1 MSGVK
6 CTDNK
11 NGHSWR
17 RPPQMAVFFAVCILL
32 FNGCAAKTYELE
44 HPYDVY
50 GMSIHYLQPQPE
62 DGNTHTGQVT
72 SNAGSIPYFAQ
83 ELCVGEYPSAAAQS
97 LDASAA
103 EAAGVFHLNEGI
115 ITYSKNIYEKMYPA
129 STTKIL
135 TAYIALKH
143 ADLSDTVT
151 VSEQAANQ
159 AGDSSVCGLQA
170 GDQLT
175 LEELLYG
182 LLLES
187 GNDAADAIAEH
198 ISGSTEN
205 FAVLMNEEAAALGA
219 THSHFANP
227 HGLHDEEHYTC
238 VYDLYLLLHAAL
250 QYDEFETITHTAKHT
265 ASYRNAS
272 GATITQEWETT
283 DKFLTGEAAV
293 PDGVTV
299 LGGKTGTTNA
309 AGYCLALYSKNA
321 ADEPQ
326 ISIVMKADSSD
337 HLYALMAE
345 LLKL

>member
-1 MSGVK
+1 MK

-11 NGHSWR
+11 GRHAL
-17 RPPQMAVFFAVCILL
+17 QFAALTTACIVLL
-32 FNGCAAKTYELE
+32 SGCGTKTYELE

-50 GMSIHYLQPQPE
+50 GTSIHYVQPPSE
-62 DGNTHTGQVT
+62 DEGTDAQQVLYK
-72 SNAGSIPYFAQ
+72 AGTIPYFAQ
-83 ELCVGEYPSAAAQS
+83 ELCVGEYPKAGAEN

-103 EAAGVFHLNEGI
+103 EAAGVFHLGEGT

-143 ADLSDTVT
+143 ADLTDTVT
-151 VSEQAANQ
+151 VSEQAAAQ
-159 AGDSSVCGLQA
+159 AGDSSVCGLKA

-198 ISGSTEN
+198 ISGSSQS
-205 FAVLMNEEAAALGA
+205 FAALMNEEAAALGA
-219 THSHFANP
+219 THSHFVNP
-227 HGLHDEEHYTC
+227 HGLHEEEHYTC
-238 VYDLYLLLHAAL
+238 VYDLYLLLNAAMK
-250 QYDEFETITHTAKHT
+250 YDEFETIVHTAKHT
-265 ASYRNAS
+265 AAYRDAS
-272 GATITQEWETT
+272 GASVSQEWETT
-283 DKFLTGEAAV
+283 DKFLTGEAEV

-321 ADEPQ
+321 ADEPV
-326 ISIVMKADSSD
+326 ISIVMKADNGD
-337 HLYALMAE
+337 HLYALMTE

>member
-1 MSGVK
+1 MK

-11 NGHSWR
+11 NRHALR
-17 RPPQMAVFFAVCILL
+17 FTALTAACILL
-32 FNGCAAKTYELE
+32 LSGCGTKTYELE

-50 GMSIHYLQPQPE
+50 GASIHYVQPPSE
-62 DGNTHTGQVT
+62 DEGTDAEQVF
-72 SNAGSIPYFAQ
+72 SEAGTIPYFAQ
-83 ELCVGEYPSAAAQS
+83 ELCVGEYPSAAAKN
-97 LDASAA
+97 LDASVA
-103 EAAGVFHLNEGI
+103 EAAGVFHLGEGT

-143 ADLSDTVT
+143 ADLTDTVT
-151 VSEQAANQ
+151 VSEQAAAQ
-159 AGDSSVCGLQA
+159 AGDSSVCGLKA

-198 ISGSTEN
+198 ISGSSQS
-205 FAVLMNEEAAALGA
+205 FAALMNEEAAALGA
-219 THSHFANP
+219 THSHFVNP
-227 HGLHDEEHYTC
+227 HGLHEEEHYTC
-238 VYDLYLLLHAAL
+238 VYDLYLLLNAAMK
-250 QYDEFETITHTAKHT
+250 YDEFETIAHTAKHT
-265 ASYRNAS
+265 AAYRDAS
-272 GATITQEWETT
+272 GASVSQEWETT
-283 DKFLTGEAAV
+283 DKFLTGEAEV

-321 ADEPQ
+321 AEEPV
-326 ISIVMKADSSD
+326 ISIVMKADSGE
-337 HLYALMAE
+337 HLYALMTE